1 MTTICDDADEFAEDQ
16 LAGWLALYADR
27 VRGVTGGVVTL
38 PTADS
43 DPQVAVV
50 VGGGSGHYPA
60 FSGLV
65 GPGLATGAVVGNV
78 FTSPSAAQVY
88 SVAKAADQGRGVVLS
103 FGNYA
108 GDTMNFGIAAERLR
122 AAGIDTRIVVVTDDV
137 ASADEVERRRG
148 IAGDFAVCK
157 AMGAA
162 AAEGASLDEVERI
175 GNRANERTRT
185 IGVAFS
191 GCTMP
196 GAERP
201 LFTVPDGHLGLGLGI
216 HGEPGIRDVPLLP
229 ARALAELLVDRLL
242 TERPTGAG
250 VGGRVAPVL
259 NGLGDT
265 KYEELFLLWGRI
277 APLLERAGLDVV
289 QPEVGELVTSL
300 DMGGCSLTLQWLD
313 DELERLWRAD
323 AYAPAYRKVA
333 APVAALVP
341 AAAVTEAADTATVVP
356 DATPASRLAAD
367 TVRVS
372 VAAVDRLLRDQE
384 LELGRIDAVAGDGD
398 HGRGMVKGVGA
409 ARRAVERTDASA
421 GVGFLLGRAGEAWAA
436 EAGGTSGVLWGAALE
451 AFGASLGDD
460 VDEVT
465 PPRLVEATRAFADAI
480 VRLGRAQRGDKTLLD
495 ALLPFVE
502 TLDAAVAEGI
512 PLPEA
517 WTTAARAARAGAAAT
532 AALTPRVGRARPL
545 AEKSIGTPDAGA
557 VSMAMVLTRLGE
569 VLTRPARVH
578 PDRATESDTTTTTE
592 AAPAVLSEGVHA

>member
-1 MTTICDDADEFAEDQ
+1 MTTICDDPDEFAEDQ

-38 PTADS
+38 PTAGA

-108 GDTMNFGIAAERLR
+108 GDTMNFGLAAERLR
-122 AAGIDTRIVVVTDDV
+122 AGGTDTRIVVVTDDV
-137 ASADEVERRRG
+137 ASADEVDRRRG
-148 IAGDFAVCK
+148 IAGDLAVFK

-196 GAERP
+196 GADGP

-229 ARALAELLVDRLL
+229 ARELADLLVGRLLAE
-242 TERPTGAG
+242 RPDDAAG
-250 VGGRVAPVL
+250 TTRVAPVL

-277 APLLERAGLDVV
+277 APLLARAGLEVV
-289 QPEVGELVTSL
+289 EPEVGELVTSL

-323 AYAPAYRKVA
+323 AHTPAYRKAA
-333 APVAALVP
+333 APLAALVP
-341 AAAVTEAADTATVVP
+341 AAAVTEAAETATVVP
-356 DATPASRLAAD
+356 AASRASRRAAATARD
-367 TVRVS
+367 V
-372 VAAVDRLLRDQE
+372 VAAMDALLRSQE
-384 LELGRIDAVAGDGD
+384 HELGRIDAVAGDGD
-398 HGRGMVKGVGA
+398 HGRGMVKGIGA
-409 ARRAVERTDASA
+409 ARRAVDGTDPAA
-421 GVGFLLGRAGEAWAA
+421 GIGFLLGRAGEAWAA
-436 EAGGTSGVLWGAALE
+436 QAGGTSGVLWGAALE
-451 AFGASLGDD
+451 AFGAAIGDE

-465 PPRLVEATRAFADAI
+465 PALVADAVRAFADAI
-480 VRLGRAQRGDKTLLD
+480 VQLGRAQRGDKTLLD
-495 ALLPFVE
+495 ALLPFVDA
-502 TLDAAVAEGI
+502 LDEGVAAGSSLA
-512 PLPEA
+512 EA
-517 WTTAARAARAGAAAT
+517 WTAAATVAEVEATAT

-545 AEKSIGTPDAGA
+545 AEKSVGTPDAGA
-557 VSMAMVLTRLGE
+557 VSMGMVLTCTGD
-569 VLTRPARVH
+569 VLSARTARPDH
-578 PDRATESDTTTTTE
+578 TTT
-592 AAPAVLSEGVHA
+592 AVHTEGVHA